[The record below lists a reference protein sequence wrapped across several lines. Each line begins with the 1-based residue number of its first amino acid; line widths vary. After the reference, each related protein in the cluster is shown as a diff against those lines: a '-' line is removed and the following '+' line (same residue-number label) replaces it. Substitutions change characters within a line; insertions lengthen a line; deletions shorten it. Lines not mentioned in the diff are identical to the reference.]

1 MTKPSKAEIAS
12 SGPAKAP
19 PGMLSL
25 HVRYY
30 GLRVLLFG
38 VVTAVVLL
46 LGVSTVPGIFLSF
59 VISGVLS
66 LPLALR
72 QRRATQ
78 QAAELR
84 RGGS

>member
-1 MTKPSKAEIAS
+1 MTKLSKAEQAAPT
-12 SGPAKAP
+12 PAGVAR
-19 PGMLSL
+19 GMLSI
-25 HVRYY
+25 HARYY

-46 LGVSTVPGIFLSF
+46 CGVSTIPGVFLSF

-72 QRRATQ
+72 QRRAAQ
-78 QAAELR
+78 QVADQR

>member
-1 MTKPSKAEIAS
+1 MTKLTKAKPAS
-12 SGPAKAP
+12 PAPAGAAR
-19 PGMLSL
+19 GMVSI
-25 HVRYY
+25 HTRYY

-46 LGVSTVPGIFLSF
+46 LGVSTIPGVLLSF

-72 QRRATQ
+72 QRRAVQ
-78 QAAELR
+78 QAADQR
-84 RGGS
+84 RGVS

>member
-1 MTKPSKAEIAS
+1 MF
-12 SGPAKAP
+12 
-19 PGMLSL
+19 SL

-30 GLRVLLFG
+30 GLRVVLFG

-46 LGVSTVPGIFLSF
+46 LGVSTVPGVFLSF

-84 RGGS
+84 RGGQ